1 MTKIYIDL
9 QGNLQGLADDTLDRI
24 DKLGQK
30 FVERVSNVEFD
41 HHHECWVATD
51 MDGNVIASDPI
62 RSEVINKEKA
72 IINARIEESY
82 RSK

>member
-9 QGNLQGLADDTLDRI
+9 HGNLQGLADDTLDRI

-41 HHHECWVATD
+41 HNHECWVATD
-51 MDGNVIASDPI
+51 MDGTVIATDPI

>member
-41 HHHECWVATD
+41 HNHECWVATD